1 MTENETTK
9 NTLYQLEEKM
19 NREHWGDIQLFE
31 DEDSRYSI
39 AVGKAILLIK
49 ELEQYK
55 AIGTV
60 EEFKD
65 LKEKENRFDRNIKM
79 FNEIG
84 LEIRNNAIDD
94 FAEALLRCDVIDKSV
109 IRRIAEQ
116 MKGEQL

>member
-1 MTENETTK
+1 MTESEAYEKHKADCKRCTDEACK
-9 NTLYQLEEKM
+9 YGIECLQGKDIDVYEE
-19 NREHWGDIQLFE
+19 LFKY
-31 DEDSRYSI
+31 R
-39 AVGKAILLIK
+39 
-49 ELEQYK
+49 

-60 EEFKD
+60 EEFKA